1 MTENENKFDDDD
13 AEGLE
18 AAPFEGEFRER
29 LRSVKSVTERRTI
42 AGLARELGSL
52 PVDAARAA
60 LETSATIAGV
70 SLRASIEFLRAAPRA
85 ARVIEAADLRAWG
98 ELGRRLAMGDVE
110 TAVSFFNAGVGELG
124 RVPPEARP
132 LVFQVCSRQMT
143 LSSAVALETF
153 KAAPQLASYVTDAE
167 LLRMIFEVAAEISKR
182 SARHSADILKT
193 TPRVARRARDFGPED
208 SAR

>member
-1 MTENENKFDDDD
+1 MDEEERETE
-13 AEGLE
+13 GGTPL
-18 AAPFEGEFRER
+18 EGEFRER

-60 LETSATIAGV
+60 LETSASIAGV

-85 ARVIEAADLRAWG
+85 ARVVEAADLRAWG

-110 TAVSFFNAGVGELG
+110 TAVSFFNAGVEELG
-124 RVPPEARP
+124 HVPPQARP

-143 LSSAVALETF
+143 LSS
-153 KAAPQLASYVTDAE
+153 
-167 LLRMIFEVAAEISKR
+167 
-182 SARHSADILKT
+182 
-193 TPRVARRARDFGPED
+193 
-208 SAR
+208 